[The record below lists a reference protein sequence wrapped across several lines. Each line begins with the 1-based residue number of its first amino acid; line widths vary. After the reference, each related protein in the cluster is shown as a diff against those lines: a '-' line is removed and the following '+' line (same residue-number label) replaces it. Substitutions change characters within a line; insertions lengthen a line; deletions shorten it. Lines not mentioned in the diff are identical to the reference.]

1 MRRISGR
8 VCFSSMS
15 FLLLVAFRCSAADAQ
30 MLVHF
35 DLPAQSLAQSLK
47 AIGTATN
54 TDVGF
59 SASQVAGLL
68 APQLKANLTVD
79 GALTRVLVGTGL
91 RPKHLDDHTIVIAAT
106 ESPAADSRERKLLW
120 AKSSSATEPGDQIVP
135 FQAGATANSS
145 TDNQSSSNAEK
156 KDLEEIVV
164 TGTHI
169 AGAPPVGSPLH
180 VVTATDI
187 ANTGYSTIGDVI
199 RNLPQTFGG
208 GINP

>member
-1 MRRISGR
+1 
-8 VCFSSMS
+8 MS
-15 FLLLVAFRCSAADAQ
+15 FLVLVALRCSAADDQ

-106 ESPAADSRERKLLW
+106 ESS
-120 AKSSSATEPGDQIVP
+120 
-135 FQAGATANSS
+135 TANSS
-145 TDNQSSSNAEK
+145 ALKLLPANPPAAAQAGNQ
-156 KDLEEIVV
+156 I
-164 TGTHI
+164 TT
-169 AGAPPVGSPLH
+169 
-180 VVTATDI
+180 
-187 ANTGYSTIGDVI
+187 
-199 RNLPQTFGG
+199 PQD
-208 GINP
+208 PD